1 MKNRSKI
8 KRPLMLFILTLLIC
22 SVPALALLITTVKA
36 GDTNTIVTGGKTYK
50 ITADLAGGSFN
61 GTPKPEFVQ
70 SGGKWIYNYTPTD
83 KLIPVSRPI
92 KSGCDFEGW
101 LVDSNPTPQ
110 LNFSIPKWNTKDI
123 TITAKWKERE
133 SILLP
138 GPQFNSKIKNMYRY
152 SSMRRIVFEIGEPVG
167 NVDVSEKQNGAI
179 MGQLSN
185 DTLYIRSR
193 STICTNPDASYMFDT
208 LSNMISVTFTDF
220 STNGTKTMNNMFNGC
235 TVLRSIDASCF
246 DTSIVTTMENM
257 FRDCQSMTSLNM
269 TGFKTGNVRTMENM
283 FMDCRALPN
292 ISVNHFDTRSVTTMR
307 NMFYRCHVLRDFSVS
322 NFRTPNLTDMG
333 NMFYQCRQITRMDLS
348 NFDTDRVTQM
358 QYLFGECNN
367 IVSINFTGFDT
378 RNVTDMTCM
387 FTKTSSIRTID
398 IDMFYTPKVVTFR
411 GMFGNSSV
419 ERIYSSR
426 LCTNSY
432 TNNVNNLFLSCSN
445 LRSVDLDNFIIRDNM
460 DVHSIFYRCYA
471 LSGSITID
479 ASYVREIYD
488 VFDSCSSNYGTE
500 FIVNYTSYS
509 ARSVAEEMIYRNVSI
524 GNVRLGSMV
533 SARNRMTIPT
543 PSVQEKQENATEKQF
558 TITLDNGVMALY
570 KTDSRI
576 STDGK
581 IGDLGVPEINPNYSG
596 RFEGYYYD
604 KEFTIPVKP
613 TDKVVDDVTV
623 YAKW

>member
-70 SGGKWIYNYTPTD
+70 SGGKWIYNYSPTD

-167 NVDVSEKQNGAI
+167 TVDVSEKQNGAI

-193 STICTNPDASYMFDT
+193 STICANPDASYMFDT

-235 TVLRSIDASCF
+235 TALKSVDASCF

-257 FRDCQSMTSLNM
+257 FRDCQVMTSLNM
-269 TGFKTGNVRTMENM
+269 TGFDTGDVRTMENM

-322 NFRTPNLTDMG
+322 NFRTPNLTDMA
-333 NMFYQCRQITRMDLS
+333 NMFFECKQLYNMDLS

-358 QYLFGECNN
+358 QYLFGRCDK
-367 IVSINFTGFDT
+367 IKYLNFTGFDT
-378 RNVTDMTCM
+378 AMVTDMTSM
-387 FTKTSSIRTID
+387 FEKTYALEELD
-398 IDMFYTPKVVTFR
+398 ISMFYTPRCRDFKN
-411 GMFGNSSV
+411 M
-419 ERIYSSR
+419 
-426 LCTNSY
+426 
-432 TNNVNNLFLSCSN
+432 FLSSN
-445 LRSVDLDNFIIRDNM
+445 VRIISSDLLDADAATDVHSMFNKCYNLEHVDLDNFVIRNHCYLHSMFYQCHALTGRLIIATSSTPRL
-460 DVHSIFYRCYA
+460 Y
-471 LSGSITID
+471 D
-479 ASYVREIYD
+479 A
-488 VFDSCSSNYGTE
+488 FDGCSTYYGTS
-500 FIVNYTSYS
+500 FVVDYTSYS
-509 ARSVAEEMIYRNVSI
+509 ARYVAQDMINTNNSI

-533 SARNRMTIPT
+533 SARNRMAIPT

>member
-70 SGGKWIYNYTPTD
+70 SGGKWVYDYAPTD
-83 KLIPVSRPI
+83 KLIPVDKPV
-92 KSGCDFEGW
+92 KPGCDFEGW

-123 TITAKWKERE
+123 TITAKWKERD

-138 GPQFNSKIKNMYRY
+138 GPQFNSRIKNMSGYYRIRNI
-152 SSMRRIVFEIGEPVG
+152 SFEIGEPVG

-179 MGQLSN
+179 MGQISG

-193 STICTNPDASYMFDT
+193 STICANPDGSYMFDT
-208 LSNMISVTFTDF
+208 FNNVNNIYFNDF

-235 TVLRSIDASCF
+235 MVLRSVDASCF

-322 NFRTPNLTDMG
+322 NFRTPSLTDMG
-333 NMFYQCRQITRMDLS
+333 NMFYQCRYITKMDLS

-358 QYLFGECNN
+358 QYLFGECDRIRSVNL
-367 IVSINFTGFDT
+367 TGFNT
-378 RNVTDMTCM
+378 EQVTDL
-387 FTKTSSIRTID
+387 SSIFRKTYALRSVD
-398 IDMFYTPKVVTFR
+398 ISMFYTPRCVDMKS
-411 GMFGNSSV
+411 MFSQSNVRYVDARRLSTESAPKANNMFH
-419 ERIYSSR
+419 ECHNLETARI
-426 LCTNSY
+426 
-432 TNNVNNLFLSCSN
+432 
-445 LRSVDLDNFIIRDNM
+445 DNFIVRSGMNI
-460 DVHSIFYRCYA
+460 HSLFYRCYA
-471 LSGSITID
+471 LTGSITVSATYLVD
-479 ASYVREIYD
+479 IYD
-488 VFDSCSSNYGTE
+488 IFDSCSSNYGTE
-500 FIVNYTSYS
+500 FLVNYTSYS

-533 SARNRMTIPT
+533 SARNRMAAPA
-543 PSVQEKQENATEKQF
+543 PSVQEKQENATGKQF

-581 IGDLGVPEINPNYSG
+581 IGDLGIPEINPNYSG
-596 RFEGYYYD
+596 QFGGYYYD
-604 KEFTIPVKP
+604 KEFTSPVEAN
-613 TDKVVDDVTV
+613 DNIVDNITV